1 MTHKEFVIWL
11 KGFAKAA
18 NPYNVTP
25 AQWEAIVEELDKV
38 VDDETPVY
46 TLGKANFNIESIKP
60 GPVYCTTSTQE
71 AFNTSTDDKTILH
84 D

>member
-38 VDDETPVY
+38 NDYPNSV
-46 TLGKANFNIESIKP
+46 SI
-60 GPVYCTTSTQE
+60 GVGGFGITSTGT
-71 AFNTSTDDKTILH
+71 AFSTGSGAWHYTNSTNDKELLN